1 MALTE
6 GVARKIIAG
15 WPTGGFAMPC
25 EEAVKCGDLL
35 SISGTGT
42 LIPANATTDE
52 EPRLVA
58 GGNGIAGQYIPCYVG
73 AFIDGFTG
81 GTEAA
86 ALYLSTTD
94 GQYNESSATGTTD
107 TVQIIGYV
115 ITQTMILATP
125 AMRADLN
132 YGA

>member
-6 GVARKIIAG
+6 GSRRIVKG
-15 WPTGGFAMPC
+15 WPTGGFPMPC
-25 EEAVKCGDLL
+25 DEAVDCGDLV
-35 SISGTGT
+35 SISSTGT
-42 LIPANATTDE
+42 LIPANATDDD
-52 EPRLVA
+52 EPRLIA
-58 GGNGIAGQYIPCYVG
+58 GGDGIAGQYIPCYVG
-73 AFIDGFTG
+73 AFIEGFTG

-94 GQYNESSATGTTD
+94 GEYTESSATGTTD

-115 ITQTMILATP
+115 ITLTMILAIP
-125 AMRADLN
+125 GMRADLN